1 MSDLSYEERLRKLHL
16 PTLTFRRIRGDMI
29 ETYKIMHE
37 ISDKDVT
44 TFLKL
49 RNQETERTSLRSH
62 KYQLYIEPI
71 NKNIRKYNF
80 SIRII
85 NIWNNL
91 PREVA
96 EAPSVNTFK
105 NRLDRY
111 WRDQDLLYDYKA
123 KLNTDRKTTGGRIE
137 VDLDIVAADSS
148 QLQNHP

>member
-1 MSDLSYEERLRKLHL
+1 MLVLSGILISKNILKPSKMYKKKSYKTITKHVRGSYEERLRKLHL

-29 ETYKIMHE
+29 ETYTIMHE
-37 ISDKDVT
+37 IYDTDVT

-111 WRDQDLLYDYKA
+111 WRA
-123 KLNTDRKTTGGRIE
+123 GPAI
-137 VDLDIVAADSS
+137 
-148 QLQNHP
+148 